1 MRQPARKP
9 PTSRIVGYRYEGT
22 IVDLPRVEA
31 ILRRA
36 EKERVVTQYVAKT
49 YGAPEERVDCVW
61 FNGPPGRELRK
72 VRDAVHALMQNV
84 RVEPRRRA

>member
-1 MRQPARKP
+1 MRQLARKP
-9 PTSRIVGYRYEGT
+9 PASRIVGYRYEGT

-36 EKERVVTQYVAKT
+36 QEAQVVTQYVAKT
-49 YGAPEERVDCVW
+49 YGAPEEHVDCVW
-61 FNGPPGRELRK
+61 FNGPPGPGLRK
-72 VRDAVHALMQNV
+72 VRDAVRALMRHV